1 MNCEVSEFLI
11 LCRQQDFF
19 YEGET
24 PAGTS
29 SCNKLKAGTSS
40 VSGLVDGALGA
51 DGGALGGDGGDSG
64 DGDRWC
70 WEVG

>member
-40 VSGLVDGALGA
+40 VSGLVDGAHGV
-51 DGGALGGDGGDSG
+51 DGGDSG
-64 DGDRWC
+64 DGGRWS